1 MQSAPLETIVPIA
14 AHAWR
19 VCVEYSRVVDA
30 LSTTLWSHSM
40 VYRSG
45 FFDIKNRQKTMA
57 SGIFA
62 ILDDVAM
69 LLDDAAVYSK
79 LAAKKTAGLLG
90 DDLAVNAE
98 KATGFNASR
107 ELPVIW
113 AITKG
118 SVVNKLIILPLAFLL
133 SAYAPWL
140 IVPILLLGG
149 AYLSYEGA
157 EKVLEWVLP
166 HKKHETP
173 AAETADSKE
182 ELLDLEKRKIKGAVR
197 TDFILSIEIVV
208 IALGTVMEQT
218 LGIRILVVSFIAL
231 LATAGVYGLVALL
244 VRMDDA
250 GIHLIAK
257 ARKMSGAMSG
267 FIRRFGHMLIA
278 SLPHIIRLL
287 GVIGTIAMLLV
298 GGGMYVHNIDAIHHA
313 LDFLP
318 AIVGELLVGIVLGVI
333 LVAIMHLVKKMRTA
347 SA

>member
-1 MQSAPLETIVPIA
+1 
-14 AHAWR
+14 
-19 VCVEYSRVVDA
+19 
-30 LSTTLWSHSM
+30 
-40 VYRSG
+40 
-45 FFDIKNRQKTMA
+45 MA

-62 ILDDVAM
+62 ILDDVAT

-98 KATGFNASR
+98 KAIGFKASR

-113 AITKG
+113 AITRG
-118 SVVNKLIILPLAFLL
+118 SVVNKLIILPVAFLL

-166 HKKHETP
+166 HEQQATP
-173 AAETADSKE
+173 AAETTDSKA
-182 ELLDLEKRKIKGAVR
+182 ELLESENHKIKGAIR
-197 TDFILSIEIVV
+197 TDFILSIEIIV
-208 IALGTVMEQT
+208 IALGTVMDQS
-218 LGIRILVVSFIAL
+218 LGMRILVVSLIAL
-231 LATAGVYGLVALL
+231 LATVGVYGLVALL

-250 GIHLIAK
+250 GLYLITRAK
-257 ARKMSGAMSG
+257 QMSGAAAG
-267 FIRRFGHMLIA
+267 FIRRIGHMLVA
-278 SLPHIIRLL
+278 GLPHVIRLL

-313 LDFLP
+313 LHFLP
-318 AIVGELLVGIVLGVI
+318 AIIGELLVGMVLGAI
-333 LVAIMHLVKKMRTA
+333 LVGIMHMVARIQRQRMD
-347 SA
+347 

>member
-1 MQSAPLETIVPIA
+1 
-14 AHAWR
+14 
-19 VCVEYSRVVDA
+19 
-30 LSTTLWSHSM
+30 
-40 VYRSG
+40 
-45 FFDIKNRQKTMA
+45 MA

-62 ILDDVAM
+62 ILDDVAT

-118 SVVNKLIILPLAFLL
+118 SMLNKLIILPIAFLL

-157 EKVLEWVLP
+157 EKALEWILP
-166 HKKHETP
+166 NRKHETP
-173 AAETADSKE
+173 AAETAGNKE
-182 ELLDLEKRKIKGAVR
+182 ELLDTETSKIKGAIR
-197 TDFILSIEIVV
+197 TDFILSIEIIV
-208 IALGTVMEQT
+208 IALGTVIDQS
-218 LGIRILVVSFIAL
+218 LGMRILVVSIIAL
-231 LATAGVYGLVALL
+231 LATVGVYGLVALL

-250 GIHLIAK
+250 GMHLIV
-257 ARKMSGAMSG
+257 RSREMSGAAAGFVRRSG
-267 FIRRFGHMLIA
+267 HWLIA
-278 SLPHIIRLL
+278 ALPHVIRLL

-313 LDFLP
+313 LHFLP
-318 AIVGELLVGIVLGVI
+318 GIAGELLVGMILGTI
-333 LVAIMHLVKKMRTA
+333 LVGVMHLVNRLRNESADKTA
-347 SA
+347 

>member
-1 MQSAPLETIVPIA
+1 
-14 AHAWR
+14 
-19 VCVEYSRVVDA
+19 
-30 LSTTLWSHSM
+30 
-40 VYRSG
+40 
-45 FFDIKNRQKTMA
+45 MA

-62 ILDDVAM
+62 ILDDVAT
-69 LLDDAAVYSK
+69 LLDDAAIYSK

-118 SVVNKLIILPLAFLL
+118 SMVNKLIILPIAFLL

-173 AAETADSKE
+173 AAETASSKE
-182 ELLDLEKRKIKGAVR
+182 DLLETETRKIKGAIR
-197 TDFILSIEIVV
+197 TDFILSIEIIV
-208 IALGTVMEQT
+208 IALGTVIDQS
-218 LGIRILVVSFIAL
+218 LGMRIFVVSVIAL
-231 LATAGVYGLVALL
+231 LATVGVYGLVALL

-250 GIHLIAK
+250 GMRLIA
-257 ARKMSGAMSG
+257 RSREMSGAAAG
-267 FIRRFGHMLIA
+267 FIRRAGHWLIA
-278 SLPHIIRLL
+278 ALPQVIRLL

-298 GGGMYVHNIDAIHHA
+298 GGGMYVHNIDAVHHA
-313 LDFLP
+313 LHFMP
-318 AIVGELLVGIVLGVI
+318 AILGELLTGMLLGII
-333 LVAIMHLVKKMRTA
+333 LVGVMHLVQRLRTG
-347 SA
+347 SVH